1 MANTTKKH
9 IHKFKKASAMA
20 AASFMII
27 SLVLG
32 GCGSAASSQ
41 TSAAAAQTSE
51 TQAQNSETQV
61 QTSDDAQDTDAAVQS
76 SDASAPSAGSESTAS
91 SESDSRSS
99 EALIED
105 ITGNI
110 TGNFCHE
117 RSDAHSQRPLSE
129 HRRQTCKR
137 CVQLRRGNNRQYL
150 RFRDRDIRQLLRRPD
165 DDRRRNDECDKSG
178 DPYDRQQL
186 GSDPL

>member
-9 IHKFKKASAMA
+9 NHKFKKASAMA

-110 TGNFCHE
+110 TETIENMPRTE
-117 RSDAHSQRPLSE
+117 RRSLSAASQ
-129 HRRQTCKR
+129 
-137 CVQLRRGNNRQYL
+137 
-150 RFRDRDIRQLLRRPD
+150 
-165 DDRRRNDECDKSG
+165 
-178 DPYDRQQL
+178 
-186 GSDPL
+186 

>member
-9 IHKFKKASAMA
+9 NHKFKKASAMA

-41 TSAAAAQTSE
+41 TSAAAAQSSE
-51 TQAQNSETQV
+51 TQVQKSETQV

-110 TGNFCHE
+110 TETIENRADGEHGSQGVAADNVDVGMPKVNARQCIVFAGVAA
-117 RSDAHSQRPLSE
+117 DADDLAVLDLDGELAAQGAVDAGELSCL
-129 HRRQTCKR
+129 H
-137 CVQLRRGNNRQYL
+137 G
-150 RFRDRDIRQLLRRPD
+150 
-165 DDRRRNDECDKSG
+165 
-178 DPYDRQQL
+178 
-186 GSDPL
+186 